1 MTQLATDPLTLVHL
15 AICLAAIITGLPVL
29 AAMMKGHTPVTLTGI
44 FLGLTVLVSVT
55 GFLFKNASVT
65 PAMVIGA
72 ISLIILAVA
81 LFAIY
86 GRHLAGRWRATYV
99 ITATLALYLN
109 VFVLV
114 IQSFIKISALH
125 ALALYLNVFV
135 LVIQSFIKISALH
148 ALAPSIPPA
157 GPVFGAVQGVVL
169 IAFVVAGWKA
179 VKAGPV
185 NT

>member
-15 AICLAAIITGLPVL
+15 AICLAAIVIGLPVL
-29 AAMMKGHTPVTLTGI
+29 AAMMKGRTPVTLTGI

-55 GFLFKNASVT
+55 GFLFKNASIT
-65 PAMVIGA
+65 PGMIVGA
-72 ISLIILAVA
+72 ISLLVLAVA
-81 LFAIY
+81 LFALY
-86 GRHLAGRWRATYV
+86 GRRLAGRWRTAYAV
-99 ITATLALYLN
+99 TATAALYLN

-114 IQSFIKISALH
+114 IQSFIKIP
-125 ALALYLNVFV
+125 V
-135 LVIQSFIKISALH
+135 LH

-179 VKAGPV
+179 VKAGPA
-185 NT
+185 TL

>member
-1 MTQLATDPLTLVHL
+1 MTTLATDPLTLVHL
-15 AICLAAIITGLPVL
+15 AICLAAIATGLPVL
-29 AAMMKGHTPVTLTGI
+29 VAMMKGRTPVILTGI

-55 GFLFKNASVT
+55 GFLFHNASVA

-81 LFAIY
+81 LFALY

-114 IQSFIKISALH
+114 IQAFIKVPPLH
-125 ALALYLNVFV
+125 ALV
-135 LVIQSFIKISALH
+135 
-148 ALAPSIPPA
+148 PSIPPA
-157 GPVFGAVQGVVL
+157 GPIFGAVQGVVL
-169 IAFVVAGWKA
+169 IGFVVAGWRA
-179 VKAGPV
+179 VKAGCAIP
-185 NT
+185 